1 MNALPEG
8 SRRRTMKT
16 HTTMLSSLAIAALA
30 TVTLNS
36 TEALAKS
43 GGGGS
48 GGMRSFSSARSF
60 SATRTSP
67 VVIKQF
73 KTVSTPSVKKLTT
86 TKLTTVR
93 DHRIKPAFLNPKKI
107 TLNPQPLPPGSV
119 GPIKPPGS
127 VIVDPTHPPVVVGPV
142 GPIKPPGGVIVDP
155 THPPVVVGPIGPIKP
170 PGGVIVDPTH
180 PPVVV

>member
-1 MNALPEG
+1 MSHCEIVIRTTNDRRAIDALFQRIT
-8 SRRRTMKT
+8 RRRAMKT

-93 DHRIKPAFLNPKKI
+93 DHRTKPAFLNPKKI
-107 TLNPQPLPPGSV
+107 TLNPQP
-119 GPIKPPGS
+119 
-127 VIVDPTHPPVVVGPV
+127 
-142 GPIKPPGGVIVDP
+142 
-155 THPPVVVGPIGPIKP
+155 
-170 PGGVIVDPTH
+170 
-180 PPVVV
+180 